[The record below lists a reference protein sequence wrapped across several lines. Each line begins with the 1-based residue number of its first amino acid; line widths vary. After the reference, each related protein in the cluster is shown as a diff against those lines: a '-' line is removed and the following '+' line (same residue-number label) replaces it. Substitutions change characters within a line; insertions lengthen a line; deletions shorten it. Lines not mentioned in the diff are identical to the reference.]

1 MVSFAYEMLGAWL
14 HHAPRSPSS
23 PLLCSAMLSN
33 TAFPLKLRMHFPQVQ
48 SRIVSVGGNRGTCCK
63 LRTAKTGSPSWTR
76 SAAVL
81 RAVPAIACTCKVP
94 ASLHTGGLALVD
106 FRRPRPN
113 SQVEVVSTLARVSN
127 CDLDRPCC
135 TLVFRLSRR
144 RCDTHVCATLIQ
156 HIRQEGALPTHRL
169 TMRRSAPLVKSSRQ
183 DTHEDVQRHGVSK
196 ALSNYL
202 LVTAGCIQELPRHL
216 TGETMQTNHLHN
228 AHAPLDAV
236 DK

>member
-1 MVSFAYEMLGAWL
+1 MAPRTHMVSFAYEMLGAWL

-183 DTHEDVQRHGVSK
+183 DTHDDAQRHGISK
-196 ALSNYL
+196 TLSNYIT
-202 LVTAGCIQELPRHL
+202 VAAGCIQ
-216 TGETMQTNHLHN
+216 
-228 AHAPLDAV
+228 
-236 DK
+236 